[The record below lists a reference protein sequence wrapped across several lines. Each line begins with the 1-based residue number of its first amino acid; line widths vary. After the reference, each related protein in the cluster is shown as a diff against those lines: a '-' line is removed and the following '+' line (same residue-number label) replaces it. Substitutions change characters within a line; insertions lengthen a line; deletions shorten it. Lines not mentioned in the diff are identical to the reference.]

1 MKLNMSLKLRIIAF
15 GLLCFLCGLLRSAS
29 HLHAAT
35 VPKEFDIRL
44 VDGQV
49 MRIQICNSRIVRIR
63 LSATGE
69 FRESLMERYGI
80 VKTDWEA
87 EPAVLKTEKG
97 KQVVSASALQ
107 VSVNPRSGEVA
118 VTDRSGKLLVGNI
131 SVSGAK
137 VPEIQ
142 KLAQSLNRY
151 FGKVGPGQ
159 AIIGSDKGPAETG
172 VLDEVGDI
180 SAARVIAIPLKAE
193 ERFYGGGSTSRNNIQ
208 HRGSALR
215 MWATYQKTEIPM
227 PFLMSTE
234 GWAIFNHTTSK
245 NYFDIGRFQNDRLFV
260 FNTSGDVDFYLMFGS
275 SLPDLLNHYTTI
287 TGKPYLMPQ
296 WGYGLA
302 FGGNMME
309 DQLHIMDDAVRFRD
323 ENIPCDLFWIE
334 PQWMKKRYD
343 FSTEKNWNLD
353 KFPAEPFWEVD
364 KFPKY
369 EAPMLFISKLH
380 GLGFKLALWLCID
393 HDMSVVEEDRLAL
406 NSGKKLS
413 GQENWFTHLTRF
425 IDQGVDGFKLD
436 PAHTLDEHPNLKY
449 YNGYTDKEMHNLNQ
463 VLLPKQLYETFRAHK
478 GVRSFHHY
486 CGGYAGTQHWG
497 VSTCGDNGGGRDALF
512 DQLNLGLSG
521 FVNTSADVLEGVT
534 DHIAGMHLGFFL
546 PWIQV
551 NSWYSLHHPWYMNPV
566 EKEAFRFYAQLRNS
580 LFPYIYSAALQG
592 SQSGMPILRAMP
604 LEFPDDRRVD
614 NMIYQFMFGESLLVG
629 VFSDSLYLPGGTWIN
644 YWTGEKI
651 KGGEKVFCSIP
662 ENRGGPLFIREGAII
677 PFQKPMN
684 YIGEKKKD
692 TLILRIYPEKNSSYT
707 LWEDDG
713 ISFEYEKGVLAKT
726 RIECTGSE
734 KEIRV
739 TIHPAEGSYKGIP
752 ASRTWELELFI
763 PEKPS
768 GLQVNGS
775 NSDRWTFEEPGRLRV
790 PVFQDDVRKKVTVG
804 IIKNL

>member
-353 KFPAEPFWEVD
+353 KFPAEP
-364 KFPKY
+364 
-369 EAPMLFISKLH
+369 SGRSTSSRNTKL
-380 GLGFKLALWLCID
+380 LCSSSRSCTDWVLNWLCGFASI
-393 HDMSVVEEDRLAL
+393 MICPLWRRRLAL

-425 IDQGVDGFKLD
+425 IDQGRRIQTD

-463 VLLPKQLYETFRAHK
+463 VLLPKQLYETF
-478 GVRSFHHY
+478 VRTR
-486 CGGYAGTQHWG
+486 GQV
-497 VSTCGDNGGGRDALF
+497 VSPLLRRICWHPAL
-512 DQLNLGLSG
+512 G
-521 FVNTSADVLEGVT
+521 
-534 DHIAGMHLGFFL
+534 
-546 PWIQV
+546 
-551 NSWYSLHHPWYMNPV
+551 
-566 EKEAFRFYAQLRNS
+566 
-580 LFPYIYSAALQG
+580 
-592 SQSGMPILRAMP
+592 
-604 LEFPDDRRVD
+604 RVD
-614 NMIYQFMFGESLLVG
+614 
-629 VFSDSLYLPGGTWIN
+629 
-644 YWTGEKI
+644 
-651 KGGEKVFCSIP
+651 
-662 ENRGGPLFIREGAII
+662 
-677 PFQKPMN
+677 
-684 YIGEKKKD
+684 
-692 TLILRIYPEKNSSYT
+692 LR
-707 LWEDDG
+707 
-713 ISFEYEKGVLAKT
+713 
-726 RIECTGSE
+726 R
-734 KEIRV
+734 
-739 TIHPAEGSYKGIP
+739 
-752 ASRTWELELFI
+752 
-763 PEKPS
+763 
-768 GLQVNGS
+768 
-775 NSDRWTFEEPGRLRV
+775 
-790 PVFQDDVRKKVTVG
+790 
-804 IIKNL
+804 